1 MRHLGTQTLL
11 TPRLVLRRNTVDDAP
26 QMFSHWA
33 NDHEVTRYLTWQP
46 HASVDQTRQILEGWV
61 ASYEQPDFY
70 QWGIELRETGELI
83 GNISMVDCDES
94 IDSVEIGYCLGR
106 PWWRQGLMPEA
117 LARVMAFF
125 FGEVGANRVC
135 AKHDVD
141 NPASGAVMAKCG
153 MRLEG
158 VRRAGIHNNAGQLV
172 DVACYAMLAEDRNS

>member
-33 NDHEVTRYLTWQP
+33 NDPEVTRYLTWQP

-83 GNISMVDCDES
+83 GNISMVDCDDPARS
-94 IDSVEIGYCLGR
+94 WPSAACA
-106 PWWRQGLMPEA
+106 WRA
-117 LARVMAFF
+117 C
-125 FGEVGANRVC
+125 GA
-135 AKHDVD
+135 
-141 NPASGAVMAKCG
+141 PASTT
-153 MRLEG
+153 
-158 VRRAGIHNNAGQLV
+158 
-172 DVACYAMLAEDRNS
+172 MLASWWMWPATPCLPKTGTASSPDHGAQHPRHPVHLQVP